1 MYCACSCHS
10 SGLIKIPESKV
21 MEVQSVG
28 DWAEKGSVSGSCPSS
43 GQKLEGVLDVG
54 EVGR

>member
-1 MYCACSCHS
+1 M
-10 SGLIKIPESKV
+10 PESKA
-21 MEVQSVG
+21 MDAQSVE
-28 DWAEKGSVSGSCPSS
+28 DWADKGRVSGSCPSS